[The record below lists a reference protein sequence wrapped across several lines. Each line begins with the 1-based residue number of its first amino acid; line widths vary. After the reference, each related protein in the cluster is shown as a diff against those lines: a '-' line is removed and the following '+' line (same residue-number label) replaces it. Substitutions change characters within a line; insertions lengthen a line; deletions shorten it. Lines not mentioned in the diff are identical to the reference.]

1 MVRLVVMHTGYVAVT
16 RPDAARDTIVPAG
29 PNFPGLS
36 DALEGIAA
44 AGASGLLLRSVG
56 VPLAGT
62 IAPVRI
68 FLIMIGAVSSRIR
81 AGAHPLRLSAAPGF
95 LLLACAAMVTALIR

>member
-81 AGAHPLRLSAAPGF
+81 AVPTRFGSPRRLDFSCWPAP
-95 LLLACAAMVTALIR
+95 RW